1 MFQSLL
7 PPEVAGACPPP
18 WAVYRVGLNRKRN
31 DGGGREN
38 AIMMVPFSNMRGLVV
53 TGALILWRQTLH
65 IYIFIDIF
73 LFIIHILM
81 YNNELWKIIKY
92 DFYKPK
98 KVK

>member
-1 MFQSLL
+1 
-7 PPEVAGACPPP
+7 
-18 WAVYRVGLNRKRN
+18 
-31 DGGGREN
+31 
-38 AIMMVPFSNMRGLVV
+38 MMVPFSNMRGLVV
-53 TGALILWRQTLH
+53 TGALILWRQTPH